1 MKSTHWYQDH
11 PRSRGE
17 HFISSS
23 VTGFMIGPPPLAR
36 GTLYST
42 GVRVS
47 EIGITPAYAGNTF
60 AMPGAIRSRRDHPCS
75 RGEYHDGKS
84 ILNIDLGSP
93 PLARGIRKSCTVISL
108 SAGITP
114 ARAGNTRLTG
124 ESSRLDWD
132 HPRSRGEY
140 PLSHFFYFCLPGSPP
155 LARGILDTV
164 FLQYRLHGI
173 TPAYAGNTEDC
184 V

>member
-93 PLARGIRKSCTVISL
+93 PLARGIRASRAKAVAST
-108 SAGITP
+108 GITP
-114 ARAGNTRLTG
+114 ARAGNTRHRV
-124 ESSRLDWD
+124 SPISPARD
-132 HPRSRGEY
+132 HPRLRGE
-140 PLSHFFYFCLPGSPP
+140 H
-155 LARGILDTV
+155 
-164 FLQYRLHGI
+164 
-173 TPAYAGNTEDC
+173 
-184 V
+184 